1 MLRQQLLEKENALA
15 DLEATVERLRSETPN
30 TTDILATIESDKVA
44 ASRAVAQ
51 NQALKQQLD
60 EIQKAYVQVVS
71 VSHLT
76 SARTKLIFRI
86 FQSNDKLELTSRLQT
101 EQHLAREIKNRFAD
115 VENELS
121 AVKEK
126 LHFKDEEMMR
136 LAHENTELTKQNL
149 QLSQE
154 VDRLRHYDATS
165 NEKTTSSLHQQ
176 LAIAKQEIRRLSAS
190 LKELQGKG
198 ESGEP
203 SAGVLQD
210 AHQHDHSHDHS
221 HDHGHDHNHEH
232 DHHHGHDHDH
242 EHGHDHGHSH
252 SHGHDHHHGD
262 HDHEHS
268 DNVPCGDQSHNTTDR
283 AVTEQIPIRD
293 SSDVVSISSTINIA
307 TNEAMDKL
315 QDRFRRTMN
324 EIADLTE
331 EKQRL
336 EHLVMQLQSET
347 ETVGEYIAL
356 YQTQRRLLK
365 QRELEKDI
373 QLHRIAADRT
383 EMKEKLKQLN
393 GLVELLLIQ
402 KGFSNT
408 KEIMDKLNTTNLATT
423 TNGDAEPVSESGD
436 APHIVAD
443 GEGNTVLQQQQQQ
456 QHQIVDSTH
465 EHCHNHGTHEPSNTH
480 ETATKIINLLSEI
493 KEKNLNQDY
502 STTPNCLQHCS
513 CCSGKLEI
521 V

>member
-1 MLRQQLLEKENALA
+1 M
-15 DLEATVERLRSETPN
+15 
-30 TTDILATIESDKVA
+30 
-44 ASRAVAQ
+44 
-51 NQALKQQLD
+51 
-60 EIQKAYVQVVS
+60 
-71 VSHLT
+71 
-76 SARTKLIFRI
+76 
-86 FQSNDKLELTSRLQT
+86 ELTNRLQS
-101 EQHLAREIKNRFAD
+101 EQHLAREINNRFAD
-115 VENELS
+115 VEKELS
-121 AVKEK
+121 VVKEK
-126 LHFKDEEMMR
+126 LHFKDEEMIR

-165 NEKTTSSLHQQ
+165 NEKTTSSMHQQ
-176 LAIAKQEIRRLSAS
+176 LATAKQEIRRLSAA
-190 LKELQGKG
+190 LKELQGKCDTN
-198 ESGEP
+198 ESITSQTTQDEP
-203 SAGVLQD
+203 TVGVIESV
-210 AHQHDHSHDHS
+210 AHAHDHHHHHHHHEHDHS
-221 HDHGHDHNHEH
+221 HDHGHN
-232 DHHHGHDHDH
+232 H
-242 EHGHDHGHSH
+242 EHGHDAPCSGHS
-252 SHGHDHHHGD
+252 
-262 HDHEHS
+262 
-268 DNVPCGDQSHNTTDR
+268 NDR
-283 AVTEQIPIRD
+283 TPTESMKD
-293 SSDVVSISSTINIA
+293 TSDVVSVSSTINIA

-402 KGFSNT
+402 KGFNNT
-408 KEIMDKLNTTNLATT
+408 KEIMEKLNATTTTTT
-423 TNGDAEPVSESGD
+423 TNGDAEHPLESAD
-436 APHIVAD
+436 VAKAPD
-443 GEGNTVLQQQQQQ
+443 GSIIENDDQKSLMHDECSHDHSHNCES
-456 QHQIVDSTH
+456 HQP
-465 EHCHNHGTHEPSNTH
+465 NSNSTH

-493 KEKNLNQDY
+493 KDKNLNQDY
-502 STTPNCLQHCS
+502 SVMPNNLHHCS